1 MTILISCIMFN
12 KVSAQ
17 LFSNTTMDRIQLS
30 RINALVKELQK
41 MI

>member
-1 MTILISCIMFN
+1 MTTLISCIMFN

-17 LFSNTTMDRIQLS
+17 IFSNTTMDRI
-30 RINALVKELQK
+30 NAFVKELQK